1 MTPHCC
7 ASRLI
12 LVSSPM
18 GRAGLPLDCAPLVLP
33 TLRRP
38 ENKIMAESWL
48 KSGEAWEKTGS
59 DFHAE
64 RI

>member
-1 MTPHCC
+1 MTPHCS
-7 ASRLI
+7 AGRLI

-33 TLRRP
+33 SLRRR
-38 ENKIMAESWL
+38 ENKIMAESCL
-48 KSGEAWEKTGS
+48 KTGEAWGKTGS

>member
-1 MTPHCC
+1 M
-7 ASRLI
+7 
-12 LVSSPM
+12 
-18 GRAGLPLDCAPLVLP
+18 LPS
-33 TLRRP
+33 LRRP

-48 KSGEAWEKTGS
+48 KSGEAWGKTGS